1 DRNHQQRG
9 RDRPPDEWRR
19 DAHGADARLR
29 SAVGGALRDAVRRDL
44 DTGAGTQLVLPVEDD
59 LLITRQ
65 AALDQRYA
73 VAGVA
78 DLDRTLFHRLV
89 GLDHIGE
96 RAVRAALDDLRRH
109 GLQVAAN
116 AVTVT
121 GLEE

>member
-1 DRNHQQRG
+1 MASRCS
-9 RDRPPDEWRR
+9 RR
-19 DAHGADARLR
+19 DARLR

-44 DTGAGTQLVLPVEDD
+44 DTGAGTQLILPAEDD
-59 LLITRQ
+59 LLIARQ

-109 GLQVAAN
+109 GQHVAAN
-116 AVTVT
+116 AEQEA
-121 GLEE
+121 GFD